1 MAEVFT
7 RPTGPIGG
15 ARTSGALDQG
25 LRSFMLGT
33 YNYMALGVA
42 GTAVVVLL
50 LMANPAVMQ
59 AIALGPMK
67 WVIFVALLGL
77 GWFAPRLFF
86 SGSTA
91 MAHGAFWAYCALWG
105 VLISPMIEMFVA
117 RGLSGLIG
125 QAFFIAAATFAA
137 TSLIGYT
144 TKKDLSGMGSF
155 LIMGLFGL
163 IIASIVNIFLASSA
177 LQFAISAIGVLIF
190 AGLTAYDT
198 QKIKEMYFDADDV
211 AVAGR
216 KAIMGAL
223 TLYLDFINL
232 FTFLLQFLGNRDD

>member
-42 GTAVVVLL
+42 GTAVVVML

-67 WVIFVALLGL
+67 WVIFAALLGL

-91 MAHGAFWAYCALWG
+91 LAHGAFWAYCALWG

-144 TKKDLSGMGSF
+144 TKKDLSAMGSF
-155 LIMGLFGL
+155 LIMGLIGIIVASLINLFLQSSGL
-163 IIASIVNIFLASSA
+163 AM
-177 LQFAISAIGVLIF
+177 AISILGVLIF

-198 QKIKEMYFDADDV
+198 QKLKEQYAYVRGTDFAGK
-211 AVAGR
+211 AVVL
-216 KAIMGAL
+216 GAL
-223 TLYLDFINL
+223 NLYLDFINMFL
-232 FTFLLQFLGNRDD
+232 FLLRFMGDRR